1 MVTIGSNGSVSVFNI
16 LPNQIKRV
24 GIIEYHKDDSKMD
37 SNPVADVAFISKG
50 SEGTLSIIEE

>member
-1 MVTIGSNGSVSVFNI
+1 MSVFNI